1 MGRSCKG
8 RRRKEDGGYDFL
20 RFGEETSIS
29 GINNAAKSKTKG
41 RSLVWAAI
49 FLFLGYWTGAGIYEV
64 GINQLCCCLDIVC
77 LQICCCLDTVCLQ
90 IVVEFL
96 RYPIITSTDVS
107 HRPSVDFPA
116 VTICNLN
123 RINCHNAFHVILTSY
138 FLISCS

>member
-1 MGRSCKG
+1 MLGRSCKG
-8 RRRKEDGGYDFL
+8 RRRKEDGGYGFL

-64 GINQLCCCLDIVC
+64 GINQLCCCLD
-77 LQICCCLDTVCLQ
+77 TVCLQ

-123 RINCHNAFHVILTSY
+123 RINCHNAFQVRVAVTLYTIPW
-138 FLISCS
+138 LIYCS